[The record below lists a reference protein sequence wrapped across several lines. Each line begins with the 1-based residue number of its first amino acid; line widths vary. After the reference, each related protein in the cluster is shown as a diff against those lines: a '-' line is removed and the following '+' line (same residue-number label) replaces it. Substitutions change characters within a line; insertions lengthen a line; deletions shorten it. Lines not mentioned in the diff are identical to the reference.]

1 LPAAFRRKGA
11 MMIEIN
17 KIYNTDCR
25 EGMKFISD
33 NSVDLVITSPPYNVG
48 INYNTWN
55 DNLSFDDYIQFTKE
69 WLIEVYRILK
79 DDGRIALNILYEINI
94 KERGGRILLVSE
106 YYQLM
111 KHVGFNFAGI
121 VDLIENAPH
130 RVKYTSWGS
139 WLSPSAPYI
148 YNPKECVLLMYK
160 KQWKKKYK
168 GKSYFSNDNKEEFM
182 ELTSGMWKY
191 RAETRKLTEANFS
204 LDLPLS
210 AIKILSFENDLVLD
224 PFMGSGTTAIA
235 CINTNRNYIGFELNK
250 EYYEIA
256 KNRINKHIL
265 DNDLQDKYS
274 LIA

>member
-1 LPAAFRRKGA
+1 

-235 CINTNRNYIGFELNK
+235 CINTGRNFIGFEIDKHYCDIANERVQQALAEK
-250 EYYEIA
+250 EVE
-256 KNRINKHIL
+256 
-265 DNDLQDKYS
+265 DC
-274 LIA
+274 